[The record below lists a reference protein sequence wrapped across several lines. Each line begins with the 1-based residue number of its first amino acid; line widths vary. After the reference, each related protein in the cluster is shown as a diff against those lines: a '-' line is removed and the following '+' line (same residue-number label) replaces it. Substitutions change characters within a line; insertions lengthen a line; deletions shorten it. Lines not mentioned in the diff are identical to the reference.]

1 LIVHV
6 DPQVVGVDARAY
18 RVPTD
23 LPEADGTF
31 SWDSTTVVLVTV
43 RAGGR
48 TGLGWTYAPAA
59 CATLVTDLLGTVVTG
74 LPALDVALAQGEM
87 QRAARNA
94 GRLGLMAYAISAV
107 DCALWD
113 LKARLLDLPLH
124 RLLGAVRAD
133 VPLYGS
139 GGFTTYDAD
148 QMRRQLTGWA
158 HEQDIPRVK
167 IKIAESAGT
176 RVERDLDRM
185 RQAREVIGPDVELF
199 VDANGGYRAK
209 QAVRVMQMA
218 DGLDIRWFEEPVDSA
233 NHAGLREVRDR
244 VDADVAGGEY
254 GTSLLYYQRLC
265 SADALDCIQADV
277 SRCGGIT
284 MWQRIAAVVAAHG
297 LELSAHCAP
306 HLSAHVAAATPGFR
320 HLEWFHDH
328 VRLERRFFD
337 GCLDP
342 SGGAITPTDV
352 PGNGLTVRG
361 PDVEEFRVG

>member
-1 LIVHV
+1 
-6 DPQVVGVDARAY
+6 
-18 RVPTD
+18 
-23 LPEADGTF
+23 
-31 SWDSTTVVLVTV
+31 
-43 RAGGR
+43 
-48 TGLGWTYAPAA
+48 
-59 CATLVTDLLGTVVTG
+59 
-74 LPALDVALAQGEM
+74 
-87 QRAARNA
+87 
-94 GRLGLMAYAISAV
+94 MAYAISAV

-284 MWQRIAAVVAAHG
+284 MWQRTGSSSPRTAPPTSAPMSPQRLRGSAISSGSTTMSAWSAGSSTAVSTRAAVR
-297 LELSAHCAP
+297 SRRQMYP
-306 HLSAHVAAATPGFR
+306 AT
-320 HLEWFHDH
+320 
-328 VRLERRFFD
+328 
-337 GCLDP
+337 
-342 SGGAITPTDV
+342 A
-352 PGNGLTVRG
+352 
-361 PDVEEFRVG
+361 